1 MKKPPLTWIYVF
13 TGILDKIT
21 VKEWDARTEKTLPHT
36 FNIMKSY
43 AIMPFTPQIM
53 SNYETMPNGPK
64 VYVSNSNENDGNKI
78 IYFYITKIFSISTI
92 QFRSTQ
98 RKIDAFFLEKHVTLE
113 W

>member
-1 MKKPPLTWIYVF
+1 
-13 TGILDKIT
+13 
-21 VKEWDARTEKTLPHT
+21 
-36 FNIMKSY
+36 MKSY

-78 IYFYITKIFSISTI
+78 IYFYITKSLVMLIPI
-92 QFRSTQ
+92 
-98 RKIDAFFLEKHVTLE
+98 